1 MSNSMVHSQ
10 VVMVKQFLENT
21 VEQIG
26 TFLNHTTIESLKEEE
41 PNGDR
46 EYYKSL
52 LASLRRLY
60 VFCEEGLDA
69 CQVILNAE
77 KFRKGA
83 AEKTLF
89 WVYHQC
95 IQEFYSP
102 KHDKWYED
110 SRSAYT
116 GKNAIRF
123 YDKTPDSLKM
133 LIASLEKDFQD
144 MREEL
149 EFYETDYKTKMLQ
162 SK

>member
-1 MSNSMVHSQ
+1 MSNTIVHSQ
-10 VVMVKQFLENT
+10 ITQT
-21 VEQIG
+21 RD
-26 TFLNHTTIESLKEEE
+26 FLNDVSGKVGGFLNDITLQQLVADNQDGNEEYFA
-41 PNGDR
+41 R
-46 EYYKSL
+46 L
-52 LASLRRLY
+52 LGNMRRLY

-69 CQVILNAE
+69 CNVVLKGE

-83 AEKTLF
+83 AEKALY

-102 KHDKWYED
+102 RNDSWYED

-116 GKNAIRF
+116 GKNAIKF
-123 YDKTPDSLKM
+123 AEPAPTAIKE
-133 LIASLEKDFQD
+133 LIASLEQSFQE

-149 EFYETDYKTKMLQ
+149 EYYETDYKTKMLQ